1 MLTIFRKQTVEECDH
16 QGDTASRGFIGIV
29 SCNRN
34 FPCKGGSMALKPS
47 VDVLLSP
54 VWPLACARRVKFLS
68 TLALRCEYVLGRK
81 KRTPR
86 PVRPYFML
94 IPFESMLSSFPV
106 PLPTK
111 ASTQDLPATKFFL
124 FRGTLD
130 IDCGVLERRRKSF
143 ALHTRIQL
151 LGL

>member
-1 MLTIFRKQTVEECDH
+1 
-16 QGDTASRGFIGIV
+16 
-29 SCNRN
+29 
-34 FPCKGGSMALKPS
+34 MAQKPS
-47 VDVLLSP
+47 VNVLLPP
-54 VWPLACARRVKFLS
+54 VWPLARARRVEFLS

-94 IPFESMLSSFPV
+94 IPFESMSSAFPV

-130 IDCGVLERRRKSF
+130 IDCGVLEHRRKSF
-143 ALHTRIQL
+143 ALHTRFQL
-151 LGL
+151 LGLCPPSLHQPAKSLLEVPYPVSLPVIIVAICVSI